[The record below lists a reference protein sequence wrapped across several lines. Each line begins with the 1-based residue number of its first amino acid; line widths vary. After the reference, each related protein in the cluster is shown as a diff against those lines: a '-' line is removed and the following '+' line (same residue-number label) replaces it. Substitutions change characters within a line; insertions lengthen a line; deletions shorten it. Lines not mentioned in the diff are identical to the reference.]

1 VANFNAYK
9 CGLNIRQIHFCDR
22 YLANGFN
29 GSEAATF
36 AGYSKSAA
44 RHIASRLLTQDNV
57 KRYIKM
63 SVDEAAEKLGISAEY
78 LLAKLK
84 RGLDISIHDDDER
97 ETDVRAGVVCITEI
111 NKMLG
116 HYKPTKAET
125 ENRIP
130 QLDELIE
137 IEREKL
143 NN

>member
-1 VANFNAYK
+1 MS
-9 CGLNIRQIHFCDR
+9 
-22 YLANGFN
+22 NGGN
-29 GSEAATF
+29 GAEAAIF
-36 AGYSKSAA
+36 AGYSKEAA
-44 RHIASRLLTQDNV
+44 RPTASRLLTCDNV
-57 KRYIKM
+57 KRYIQM
-63 SVDEAAEKLGISAEY
+63 SIEEAAEKLGLTPEY
-78 LLAKLK
+78 VLSKLK

-116 HYKPTKAET
+116 HYKPTKSET